1 MVWQNGG
8 YTDTTLNP
16 GELIAMIKA
25 KKSRICYIDCVVHLH
40 STAALRQ
47 LLSSAF
53 QRKCEELN
61 PSFVA

>member
-1 MVWQNGG
+1 MDWQNGD

-40 STAALRQ
+40 SLVNFISCFPVHFRENVK
-47 LLSSAF
+47 S
-53 QRKCEELN
+53 
-61 PSFVA
+61 